1 LFQRYSRKS
10 KKYRNFWIF
19 GFIPK
24 SIFLKI
30 LNAPKNAVAL
40 TPLDL
45 SSFLHSKDIAKI
57 KDAKYPEIQKS
68 QNLENPVVVTPAD
81 LC

>member
-1 LFQRYSRKS
+1 
-10 KKYRNFWIF
+10 
-19 GFIPK
+19 
-24 SIFLKI
+24 LKI
-30 LNAPKNAVAL
+30 LNAPENAVIL

-57 KDAKYPEIQKS
+57 KNAKYPEIQKS
-68 QNLENPVVVTPAD
+68 KNFIFRKLENPVVVTPAD